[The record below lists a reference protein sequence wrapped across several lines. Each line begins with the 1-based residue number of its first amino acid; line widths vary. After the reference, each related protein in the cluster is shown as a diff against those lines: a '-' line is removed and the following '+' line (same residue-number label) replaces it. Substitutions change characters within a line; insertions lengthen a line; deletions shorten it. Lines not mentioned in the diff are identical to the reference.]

1 MPRINLLPWREE
13 LRAERQRE
21 FGIHAGVAALLAA
34 VTIGAAYFQVQGLIA
49 HQDNRNGFLKN
60 EITAVEK
67 RIEEIK
73 TLQELKQQL
82 LNRTQV
88 IEQLQQ
94 SRPDIVHLFD
104 ELVRTLPP
112 GVFLIGVTQK
122 ANNLEIEG
130 VADASGSVSL
140 YMRNIEASDY
150 LASPQLVFIEN
161 KSRGREKRNEFRLR
175 AKLTPG
181 GGATTPAEGASK

>member
-21 FGIHAGVAALLAA
+21 FGIHAGVASLLAA

-60 EITAVEK
+60 EISAVEK
-67 RIEEIK
+67 RIEEIR
-73 TLQELKQQL
+73 TMQELKQQL

-112 GVFLIGVTQK
+112 GVFLTGVTQK

-181 GGATTPAEGASK
+181 GAAPAPAEGASR

>member
-13 LRAERQRE
+13 LRKERQRD
-21 FGIHAGVAALLAA
+21 FGVHSGVTAAIAGLGVL
-34 VTIGAAYFQVQGLIA
+34 VGYFQATGMVQ
-49 HQDNRNGFLKN
+49 HQENRNSYLKN
-60 EITAVEK
+60 EIAAVEK
-67 RIEEIK
+67 RISEIK
-73 TLQELKQQL
+73 ALQETKQQL

-88 IEQLQQ
+88 IERLQQ

-112 GVFLIGVTQK
+112 GVFLTSVEQK
-122 ANNLEIEG
+122 GERLDIEG

-140 YMRNIEASDY
+140 YMRNIEASEY
-150 LASPQLVFIEN
+150 LGSPQLVYIEN

-175 AKLTPG
+175 ARLTPQ
-181 GGATTPAEGASK
+181 ATSVATDEEGAG

>member
-21 FGIHAGVAALLAA
+21 FGIHAGVAALLAV

-49 HQDNRNGFLKN
+49 HQENRNGFLKN
-60 EITAVEK
+60 EIAAVEK
-67 RIEEIK
+67 RIEEIR

-112 GVFLIGVTQK
+112 GVFLTGVTQK

-150 LASPQLVFIEN
+150 LASPQLVLIEN
-161 KSRGREKRNEFRLR
+161 KSRGRERRNEFRLR

-181 GGATTPAEGASK
+181 GAAPAPAEGASR